1 MNNKDL
7 MQVLI
12 PNPSGLSAQA
22 IRPITGDVSS
32 IDNSVSLA
40 TTIYG
45 SQPGSLPFQPLRIIG
60 FRPTSDSQDVDE
72 PDLGLVAAGSF
83 GYGYNAAAD
92 RWARLRSVALD
103 GNIIP
108 ASAVTTGVQAVAGAP
123 LMALPDGTFYPQR
136 GAAVDNLSSTAVDA
150 GSAMVSLPG
159 QWAITSAPA
168 AATVA
173 TITRPADPTGRH
185 VCNTITATLTC
196 AAAQASLLVVLRD
209 GATGVGP
216 ILWQGRMACLAGDGQ
231 TLVVSGLNIVG
242 SLNTAMTLEF
252 TAAPAATNFE
262 TVALTGHT
270 AFPV

>member
-1 MNNKDL
+1 VNNKDL
-7 MQVLI
+7 MQILI
-12 PNPSGLSAQA
+12 PDPSGVGAQD
-22 IRPITGDVSS
+22 IRPVTGNVSGADS
-32 IDNSVSLA
+32 SVAMA
-40 TTIYG
+40 TTMYG
-45 SQPGSLPFQPLRIIG
+45 SQPGTSPVQPLRIIG
-60 FRPTSDSQDVDE
+60 FQPVTDNQDVDE
-72 PDLGLVAAGSF
+72 PALGLIAAGSF
-83 GYGYNAAAD
+83 GYGYNATAA

-136 GAAVDNLSSTAVDA
+136 GAAVDNLSSAAVDA

-168 AATVA
+168 AAAVA
-173 TITRPADPTGRH
+173 TITRAADPTGRH

-196 AAAQASLLVVLRD
+196 AAAQTSLLVVLRD